1 MTAERVV
8 PAPWVGCV
16 CGVETG
22 VLRVLTDR
30 GEVRASFD
38 GRMLSAI
45 ARDRTCLP
53 GPGDWVRL
61 RRWQD
66 GRVTV
71 DGPLVEPLAD
81 VVPLRRG

>member
-1 MTAERVV
+1 MS
-8 PAPWVGCV
+8 APWVGCV

-22 VLRVLTDR
+22 VLHVLTDR

-38 GRMLSAI
+38 GRMLAAI
-45 ARDRTCLP
+45 ARDRSCLP

-61 RRWQD
+61 RRWHD

-71 DGPLVEPLAD
+71 DGPLVAPLAR
-81 VVPLRRG
+81 VVPLRRTPA